1 MREIWRQSNNLCV
14 YESVVWL
21 WYKKRNLSISVV
33 RERKKER
40 ETGRWELFLFSVIS
54 SACTHTHTHT
64 HANTC
69 AHTHATCNDAWNTS
83 ALTCSYV
90 IRGIDVFRQTRV
102 NTHTQTHTH
111 THTHTHT
118 PFPPFF
124 KSPSID
130 FTLKFYCFC
139 ILLSQEITQNVK
151 CSALSERL
159 CLFCPE
165 YLFKYQVVF
174 NI

>member
-1 MREIWRQSNNLCV
+1 MNPSYDCGI
-14 YESVVWL
+14 
-21 WYKKRNLSISVV
+21 KKEISVSQLWE
-33 RERKKER
+33 RERKRER
-40 ETGRWELFLFSVIS
+40 RADESFFCSV
-54 SACTHTHTHT
+54 
-64 HANTC
+64 
-69 AHTHATCNDAWNTS
+69 WS
-83 ALTCSYV
+83 ALHV
-90 IRGIDVFRQTRV
+90 HTRTH
-102 NTHTQTHTH
+102 THTQTHAHTHTQHAMMLEIHQHWHVHMLFGALMFSGRHVWTHTHKH